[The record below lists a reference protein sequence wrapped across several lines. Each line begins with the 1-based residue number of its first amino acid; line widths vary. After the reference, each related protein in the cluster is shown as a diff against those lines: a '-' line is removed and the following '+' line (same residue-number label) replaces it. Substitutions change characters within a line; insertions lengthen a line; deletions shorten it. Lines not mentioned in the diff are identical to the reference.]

1 MVEVTESQGKDLVLS
16 IKKIG
21 EVEDCK
27 VAAVGEMA
35 AAQLAYFK
43 VRDRDISTNQK
54 GLIDAVYSLS
64 NVLVTIKTVD
74 GSTEEPEVAR
84 RFKLPTGLCLGISSF
99 WMPSAS
105 QFQCT

>member
-64 NVLVTIKTVD
+64 NVL
-74 GSTEEPEVAR
+74 GQAFASR
-84 RFKLPTGLCLGISSF
+84 RSALP
-99 WMPSAS
+99 
-105 QFQCT
+105 